1 MSSSPSRK
9 DPKAEG
15 FASSR
20 ERSCFILFNY
30 FTKSAFYVPLEQ
42 AVSVAALLTTSN
54 RPSKCLVAM
63 LRLTFVSV
71 LERATKVPGHLA
83 TYKLT
88 ASRDVHDDDDDDET
102 TKAPKTTAAKAPK
115 KVASKAPTVSTPR
128 DLGKK
133 KIQELANLVK
143 TLVFDKAAKVI
154 NAAAARKAASSELD
168 DNILAD
174 VVAIATE
181 LRPFVRP
188 RAADATPEPHEVVN
202 VILKANAATA
212 GHKLF
217 KKPLTLCP
225 GVTTGNMR
233 PLRVNPGILKFVVRD
248 QGLARAAGVSADDQ
262 KLLKAVVRDGV
273 GLEPKTHPGNTL
285 HTVFAPET
293 VHRQETLLN
302 YANYAVLFDSCD
314 ATVRAELVRVKAV
327 KKPSVPSSVEEP
339 LTTVIDGTNQ

>member
-1 MSSSPSRK
+1 M
-9 DPKAEG
+9 
-15 FASSR
+15 
-20 ERSCFILFNY
+20 
-30 FTKSAFYVPLEQ
+30 
-42 AVSVAALLTTSN
+42 SVAALLTTSN

-168 DNILAD
+168 DKILAD

-327 KKPSVPSSVEEP
+327 KKPPVPSSVEEP